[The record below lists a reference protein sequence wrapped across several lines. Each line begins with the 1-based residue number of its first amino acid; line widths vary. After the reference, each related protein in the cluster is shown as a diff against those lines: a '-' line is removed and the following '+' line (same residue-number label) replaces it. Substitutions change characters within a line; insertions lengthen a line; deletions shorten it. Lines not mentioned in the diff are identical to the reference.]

1 MFDLG
6 VSLSKN
12 MLEMDDFVIFICL
25 KVAIAGCDLKHT
37 SRTLG
42 AVSNPLRNLPCQD
55 RAP

>member
-42 AVSNPLRNLPCQD
+42 AVSNPLRNLPCLD